1 MRSTK
6 ARLGAI
12 NQNQAELFFRLYQ
25 ENLDIPQL
33 PKVLAFYTGRVTPK
47 LRRNLLN
54 AALDSDL
61 QNLVR
66 NLRTDQKIAVWEME
80 RIPLFERKRVLRAL
94 SYSSAP
100 K

>member
-1 MRSTK
+1 MFGKIVGAGQAGFVFENPKNPDSYFKIVALPEQPLETMPLRSTK

-12 NQNQAELFFRLYQ
+12 NQNQAELFFRIYQ

-54 AALDSDL
+54 AL
-61 QNLVR
+61 
-66 NLRTDQKIAVWEME
+66 
-80 RIPLFERKRVLRAL
+80 
-94 SYSSAP
+94 
-100 K
+100 